1 MFSLVDIFE
10 VPILP
15 IGENLRFSTEYFR
28 PTASTVFI
36 SFRGNKET
44 RELIGSLM
52 ERSFGK

>member
-1 MFSLVDIFE
+1 MFSLVDILE

-15 IGENLRFSTEYFR
+15 MGEKLIFSTGYFR

-36 SFRGNKET
+36 SLRGNKET